1 MPEVQI
7 PVFNAPERGLTDRE
21 IENTYVAPEN
31 RLDLYSDDNVIRPEV
46 WNIPERNHQVVQPPV
61 FELETL
67 SHEQGLKKSI
77 DAIPDY
83 ELVRDIAADMT
94 AIGRNLSVERSRVQ
108 RNDSLPAAA

>member
-46 WNIPERNHQVVQPPV
+46 WNIPV